1 MARQITTRDRLR
13 YRFDATLSRGTVG
26 IIGWLAIV
34 TFIFVMIA
42 GVLIVVLGIR
52 ADGEARTSFIEGV
65 WLSLL
70 RTLDPG
76 TMGGDAGWRFRFIAL
91 GITIIGIFIVSTLI
105 GLISSGIDRT
115 VDELRKGRSLVV
127 EDGHTLILGW
137 SPKIHQI
144 LNEIEVANENQR
156 HPSVVILALHDKVDM
171 EDEVKA
177 RASGPRRTRVV
188 CRSGDPSDPADLE
201 LVRPL
206 AAKSVLVLADQDAG
220 DPQTVKTVLALMGFD
235 REFEKLK
242 VTAEF
247 LESDSAAAL
256 ERAAAGKLG
265 VVVSNDVIS
274 RITAQVCRQAG
285 LSYVFQDLLDFD
297 GDEIYFQA
305 EPRLTGHTFGDCL
318 TLFESSSVIGVRA
331 ADGTITLSP
340 SMLRV
345 FAEGDQ
351 VIAISA
357 DDDTVKLDGEV
368 IAGQVAAAASEPPLE
383 LKVEHTLVVGWN
395 AMGPRILNELE
406 RYVSAGS
413 TVRVL
418 LDASRTAGV
427 SRVAASGSLELEFI
441 EMDTVDGNLLAA
453 ELGRVRYDQ
462 VIILCYRGDDVA
474 ASDARTLLTLLQI
487 RQVTEDASSPNH
499 GVRLVA
505 ELLDARDVEL
515 ARIANPDDFVV
526 SERLTSLMLAQ
537 LSENAELRGVFADLF
552 DAEGVEL
559 VLVPASRYVA
569 AGAEQSFAD
578 VVAAARRRG
587 HVCVGYRRGSEE
599 DVEGALGGGVV
610 LNPPK
615 SRRVTFSDDDQ
626 ILVLA

>member
-1 MARQITTRDRLR
+1 MTRQVTTRDRLR

-156 HPSVVILALHDKVDM
+156 HPSVVILAPHDKVDM

-206 AAKSVLVLADQDAG
+206 AAKSVLILADQDAG
-220 DPQTVKTVLALMGFD
+220 DPQTVK
-235 REFEKLK
+235 
-242 VTAEF
+242 
-247 LESDSAAAL
+247 
-256 ERAAAGKLG
+256 
-265 VVVSNDVIS
+265 NDVIS

-305 EPRLTGHTFGDCL
+305 EPRLIGHTFGDCL
-318 TLFESSSVIGVRA
+318 TLYESSSVIGVRA

-340 SMLRV
+340 SMMRV

-368 IAGQVAAAASEPPLE
+368 IAGQAAASASEPPLE

-418 LDASRTAGV
+418 LDPARTDGA
-427 SRVAASGSLELEFI
+427 SRVAGSGSLELEFI

-453 ELGRVRYDQ
+453 ELGRGRYDQ
-462 VIILCYRGDDVA
+462 IIILCYRGEDIA

-487 RQVTEDASSPNH
+487 RQVTEDVSSPNH

-569 AGAEQSFAD
+569 TGAEQSYAD

-587 HVCVGYRRGSEE
+587 HVCVGYRCDGGENAN
-599 DVEGALGGGVV
+599 GALGGGVV

-615 SRRVTFSDDDQ
+615 SKTVTFAEDDQ

>member
-1 MARQITTRDRLR
+1 MARQVTTRDRLR

-34 TFIFVMIA
+34 TVIFVLIA
-42 GVLIVVLGIR
+42 GVLIVLLGIR

-91 GITIIGIFIVSTLI
+91 GITIVGIFIVSTLI

-127 EDGHTLILGW
+127 EEGHTLILGW

-144 LNEIEVANENQR
+144 LDEIEIANRNQR
-156 HPSVVILALHDKVDM
+156 HPSVVILASRDKVEM
-171 EDEVKA
+171 EDDVKT

-206 AAKSVLVLADQDAG
+206 EAKSVLVLADQDGG

-235 REFEKLK
+235 RAFDRLK

-247 LESDSAAAL
+247 LETDSAAAL
-256 ERAAAGKLG
+256 ERASGGKLG

-297 GDEIYFQA
+297 GDEVYFQA

-318 TLFESSSVIGVRA
+318 TLYESSSVIGVRA
-331 ADGTITLSP
+331 ADGTVTLGP

-345 FAEGDQ
+345 FEEGDQ

-357 DDDTVKLDGEV
+357 DDDTVVLNGEIV
-368 IAGQVAAAASEPPLE
+368 AGQAAATASEPPLE
-383 LKVEHTLVVGWN
+383 LKVEHTLIVGWN
-395 AMGPRILNELE
+395 AMGPRILDELE
-406 RYVSAGS
+406 KYVSAGS

-418 LDASRTAGV
+418 LDPARTAGV
-427 SRVAASGSLELEFI
+427 SRATALESLAIEFS
-441 EMDTVDGNLLAA
+441 EMDTVDGSLLAA
-453 ELGRVRYDQ
+453 ELGRSCFDQ
-462 VIILCYRGDDVA
+462 IIILCYRDDDVA
-474 ASDARTLLTLLQI
+474 ASDARTLLTLLQV
-487 RQVTEDASSPNH
+487 RQATEDAASPNH

-505 ELLDARDVEL
+505 ELLDVRDVEL

-537 LSENAELRGVFADLF
+537 LSENAELRGVFSELF

-569 AGAEQSFAD
+569 MGVEQPFAE
-578 VVAAARRRG
+578 VVAAARQRG

-599 DVEGALGGGVV
+599 DDEAALGGGVV
-610 LNPPK
+610 LNPLK
-615 SRRVTFSDDDQ
+615 SRLVSFTEDDQ

>member
-1 MARQITTRDRLR
+1 
-13 YRFDATLSRGTVG
+13 
-26 IIGWLAIV
+26 
-34 TFIFVMIA
+34 
-42 GVLIVVLGIR
+42 
-52 ADGEARTSFIEGV
+52 
-65 WLSLL
+65 
-70 RTLDPG
+70 
-76 TMGGDAGWRFRFIAL
+76 
-91 GITIIGIFIVSTLI
+91 
-105 GLISSGIDRT
+105 
-115 VDELRKGRSLVV
+115 
-127 EDGHTLILGW
+127 
-137 SPKIHQI
+137 
-144 LNEIEVANENQR
+144 
-156 HPSVVILALHDKVDM
+156 
-171 EDEVKA
+171 
-177 RASGPRRTRVV
+177 
-188 CRSGDPSDPADLE
+188 
-201 LVRPL
+201 
-206 AAKSVLVLADQDAG
+206 
-220 DPQTVKTVLALMGFD
+220 
-235 REFEKLK
+235 
-242 VTAEF
+242 
-247 LESDSAAAL
+247 
-256 ERAAAGKLG
+256 
-265 VVVSNDVIS
+265 
-274 RITAQVCRQAG
+274 
-285 LSYVFQDLLDFD
+285 VFQDLLDFD

-305 EPRLTGHTFGDCL
+305 EPRLIGHTFGDCL
-318 TLFESSSVIGVRA
+318 TLYESSSVIGVRA

-340 SMLRV
+340 SMMRV

-368 IAGQVAAAASEPPLE
+368 IAGQAAASASEPPLE

-418 LDASRTAGV
+418 LDPARTDGA
-427 SRVAASGSLELEFI
+427 SRVAGSGSLELEFI

-453 ELGRVRYDQ
+453 ELGRGRYDQ
-462 VIILCYRGDDVA
+462 IIILCYRGEDIA

-487 RQVTEDASSPNH
+487 RQVTEDVSSPNH

-569 AGAEQSFAD
+569 TGAEQSYAD

-587 HVCVGYRRGSEE
+587 HVCVGYRCDGGENAN
-599 DVEGALGGGVV
+599 GALGGGVV

-615 SRRVTFSDDDQ
+615 SKTVTFAEDDQ